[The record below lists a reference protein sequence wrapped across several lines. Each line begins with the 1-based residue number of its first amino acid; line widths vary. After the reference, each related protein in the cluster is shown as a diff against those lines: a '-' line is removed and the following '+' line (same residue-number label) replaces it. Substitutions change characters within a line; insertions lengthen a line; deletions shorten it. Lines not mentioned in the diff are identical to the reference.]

1 MGFVMSTIFLK
12 KLPARSMA
20 YVMPLILS
28 IIMSC
33 IVSLISTLKSTGFSG
48 FELPI
53 WLGALGI
60 ILGSGLSCIAVDP
73 ALGAQADGLNCRN
86 TLITAQ

>member
-1 MGFVMSTIFLK
+1 MSFVMSTTLFK

-33 IVSLISTLKSTGFSG
+33 IVSLISTYVLYGF
-48 FELPI
+48 FLELLEF
-53 WLGALGI
+53 WYYVLF
-60 ILGSGLSCIAVDP
+60 
-73 ALGAQADGLNCRN
+73 
-86 TLITAQ
+86 